1 MLCQLWKFCLKKL
14 SSIQSVYHLMIFANL
29 RCFYQEISYHSRSTV
44 MQSQEGMARPP
55 QYSLPDEQQVN
66 DDPREQRQGQETPA
80 YEERSYEEGYVGL
93 DADDMWQPRRDE
105 KLRPGP
111 TGQRSPNILL
121 LLLALLCGII
131 IGATLIGILFTWLS
145 WLLLTGL
152 VTGVVV
158 IAILNWR
165 TVTMPMP
172 VQSFSVTHH
181 PRLVIND
188 TVGTI
193 SIRRGENG
201 VVNVAPTK
209 RVSGVGVTPEN
220 MRVGYE
226 LRDNMLYVSTQ
237 VKWNMFQFGLR
248 RIDLEITV
256 PEECDVQVDNGSG
269 RITANGLHGNI
280 QLKTGSGRIEVGDLR
295 GNVALKTG
303 SGSITGGAV
312 NGQIALTT
320 GSGRI
325 ELLRSDMAGTSRIKT
340 GSGSITFDGTLDQ
353 RGNYEMKT
361 GSGSVHVTLTPD
373 ASFRLQA
380 STGSGRVVNEF
391 DGLATSNGSQAL
403 LKIKTGSGG
412 IRVYRTRL

>member
-1 MLCQLWKFCLKKL
+1 LTFISSDYKL
-14 SSIQSVYHLMIFANL
+14 GPYAG
-29 RCFYQEISYHSRSTV
+29 ERSTV
-44 MQSQEGMARPP
+44 MQSQEGMAGPP
-55 QYSLPDEQQVN
+55 QYSLPDEQISN
-66 DDPREQRQGQETPA
+66 TDPREQRQAQEIPD
-80 YEERSYEEGYVGL
+80 YEERSYEEGYVGS

-105 KLRPGP
+105 KLRPTP

-131 IGATLIGILFTWLS
+131 IGATLIGVLFTWLS
-145 WLLLTGL
+145 WLLLTAL

-165 TVTMPMP
+165 TVTIPMP
-172 VQSFSVTHH
+172 VQSFSVTQH
-181 PRLVIND
+181 PRLVVND

-201 VVNVAPTK
+201 MVNVAPTK
-209 RVSGVGVTPEN
+209 RASGIGVTPEN
-220 MRVGYE
+220 MRVEYA
-226 LRDNMLYVSTQ
+226 LRDNMLHVSTQ

-269 RITANGLHGNI
+269 RIIANGLHGNI

-312 NGQIALTT
+312 NGQIALKT

-325 ELLRSDMAGTSRIKT
+325 ELLRSNMEGTSRMKT
-340 GSGSITFDGTLDQ
+340 GSGSITFDGTLDP

-361 GSGSVHVTLTPD
+361 GSGSVHVTLAPD

-380 STGSGRVVNEF
+380 STGSGGVVNEF
-391 DGLATSNGSQAL
+391 DGLATSNGSQAP